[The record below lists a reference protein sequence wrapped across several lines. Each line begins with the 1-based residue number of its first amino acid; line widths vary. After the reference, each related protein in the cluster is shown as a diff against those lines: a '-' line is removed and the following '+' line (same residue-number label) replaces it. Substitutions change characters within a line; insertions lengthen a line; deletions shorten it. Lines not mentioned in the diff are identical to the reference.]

1 MICKF
6 ANENDIAGVTQL
18 RIEYLRETYGG
29 LKPSD
34 ESKIR
39 ESNIIYL
46 KNALNR
52 SCFIAFAEENR
63 RIYSCAYL
71 TIIEKAANLRY
82 MSGQYGELYGV
93 FTIPEHR
100 NRGTAAKLV
109 KLLVA
114 KGQEL
119 QLPFIQLDAS
129 SSGYKLYKNIGFQD
143 TESDYVGMKYFYN
156 NGVK

>member
-1 MICKF
+1 
-6 ANENDIAGVTQL
+6 
-18 RIEYLRETYGG
+18 
-29 LKPSD
+29 
-34 ESKIR
+34 
-39 ESNIIYL
+39 
-46 KNALNR
+46 
-52 SCFIAFAEENR
+52 
-63 RIYSCAYL
+63 
-71 TIIEKAANLRY
+71 

-93 FTIPEHR
+93 FTIPEYR